1 MMSCLDQD
9 PITVV
14 GARQCGTCAA
24 VGYPL
29 DAMWISESLILVT
42 YEASC
47 RHAKS
52 ETVVIDPST
61 IVTTELELAK
71 YVRGRRCA
79 GRNARRRPCRA
90 YAQPGSDFCWSHQEQ
105 PDSRGA

>member
-1 MMSCLDQD
+1 MRPCLHHD

-29 DAMWISESLILVT
+29 DAIWVSDSLILVT
-42 YEASC
+42 YDASC
-47 RHAKS
+47 QHVKS
-52 ETVVIDPST
+52 GTVVIDPAS
-61 IVTTELELAK
+61 IVTTDLELAR

-79 GRNARRRPCRA
+79 GVNARRRPCRA
-90 YAQPGSDFCWSHQEQ
+90 YAQPGSDFCWSHRGQ

>member
-1 MMSCLDQD
+1 MMHRLDHD

-29 DAMWISESLILVT
+29 DAAWISGSLILVT

-47 RHAKS
+47 RHVKS
-52 ETVVIDPST
+52 ETAVVNPAS
-61 IVTTELELAK
+61 IVSTELELAK
-71 YVRGRRCA
+71 YVRGRRCS
-79 GRNARRRPCRA
+79 GLNSRRRPCRA
-90 YAQPGSDFCWSHQEQ
+90 YARPGSDFCWSHRDQQ
-105 PDSRGA
+105 PRDT